1 MKNIKQNE
9 LETKMKITQTTSL
22 PARLMALAA
31 LATTIIISP
40 TWANADEAEQRGYE
54 IAAEATKRDTGFV
67 DFKVNL
73 EMVLRNKH
81 NQQSTRSMRN
91 TTREQANDGDK
102 TLVVF
107 DSPRDVKG
115 TAFLSHTHKAD
126 SDDQWLYLPAL
137 KRVKRISSSNKS
149 GPFMGSEFAY
159 EDIASQE
166 LEKYTYRYAGDDSLD
181 GRDHFM
187 VEAFPVHPKSGY
199 SRQVVWFDK
208 AEYRVWKTDF
218 YDRGNELMKT
228 LTYKNYEQYLG
239 KFWRA
244 GQLDM
249 VNHKTGKST
258 SLIFS
263 DYHFGVGT
271 NERDFTSSRLKRAL

>member
-91 TTREQANDGDK
+91 TTREQATMETK
-102 TLVVF
+102 L
-107 DSPRDVKG
+107 
-115 TAFLSHTHKAD
+115 
-126 SDDQWLYLPAL
+126 
-137 KRVKRISSSNKS
+137 
-149 GPFMGSEFAY
+149 
-159 EDIASQE
+159 
-166 LEKYTYRYAGDDSLD
+166 
-181 GRDHFM
+181 
-187 VEAFPVHPKSGY
+187 
-199 SRQVVWFDK
+199 
-208 AEYRVWKTDF
+208 
-218 YDRGNELMKT
+218 
-228 LTYKNYEQYLG
+228 
-239 KFWRA
+239 
-244 GQLDM
+244 
-249 VNHKTGKST
+249 
-258 SLIFS
+258 
-263 DYHFGVGT
+263 
-271 NERDFTSSRLKRAL
+271 